1 MITLNNPE
9 KGGNPRI
16 FRIDD
21 KLAIMLGALPKRYVK
36 VFGNITLRGK
46 TSVFRA
52 VRAHTAKKLGNP
64 RLLRIRFHTL
74 RHWKATVEYHKTK
87 DILHVKELLGHR
99 KIDTTTL
106 YIQLDKALF
115 QGNLDEFTVRVAAEP
130 EEIRSL
136 LEVGFE
142 YVCQKDGLAFFRKR
156 K

>member
-1 MITLNNPE
+1 
-9 KGGNPRI
+9 
-16 FRIDD
+16 
-21 KLAIMLGALPKRYVK
+21 

-52 VRAHTAKKLGNP
+52 ARAYTAKKLGNP

-74 RHWKATVEYHKTK
+74 RHWKATAEYHKTK
-87 DILHVKELLGHR
+87 DILYVKELPGHR

-115 QGNLDEFTVRVAAEP
+115 PGSPDEFTVRVAAKP
-130 EEIRSL
+130 EEIKGL

-142 YVCQKDGLAFFRKR
+142 YVCQKDGLAFLRKR